1 MSAWLRSMSST
12 RKMSEHPSPPYN
24 LPGEAA
30 AAAEAATEV
39 AAEVAAAAEVAEV
52 AAAAEVAAVALQCGG
67 EVAAAAAVEA
77 AGELGSDGAGD
88 HKRT

>member
-1 MSAWLRSMSST
+1 MSST

-30 AAAEAATEV
+30 AVAEAAEAAEV
-39 AAEVAAAAEVAEV
+39 GAEV
-52 AAAAEVAAVALQCGG
+52 AAAAEVAAVALQFGG

>member
-24 LPGEAA
+24 HLPGEAA
-30 AAAEAATEV
+30 AVAEAAEAATEFG
-39 AAEVAAAAEVAEV
+39 AEVAEV
-52 AAAAEVAAVALQCGG
+52 AAAAEVAW
-67 EVAAAAAVEA
+67 
-77 AGELGSDGAGD
+77 ELGSDGAGD